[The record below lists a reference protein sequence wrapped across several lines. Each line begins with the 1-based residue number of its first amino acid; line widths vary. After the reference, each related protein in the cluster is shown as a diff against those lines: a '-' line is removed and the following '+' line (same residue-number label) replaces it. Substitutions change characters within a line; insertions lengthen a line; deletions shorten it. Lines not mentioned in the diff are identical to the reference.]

1 MKKSITVLSI
11 IVLFFTLA
19 GCRTKIPNIET
30 SDIASGQIGVTQSS
44 VTSDATKIDTRHIA
58 INYYGMTIN
67 DVAKIWGSDYTLN
80 DYLISGGLAS
90 IEYTDNRCPFR
101 FCYDALDIPTS
112 CSGEEKI
119 TCVIVRP
126 VPDAADYFI
135 TEDINAV
142 ISYNELMPKLSGE
155 YFIDELNGGYTFEGD
170 ISENIMA
177 RFNWNKSN
185 DDKNDDY
192 VITRVYFSY
201 WVIL

>member
-1 MKKSITVLSI
+1 MKKAITVLSI

-30 SDIASGQIGVTQSS
+30 SDIASGQTDVTQSS
-44 VTSDATKIDTRHIA
+44 VSSDTTKIDTRHIA

-90 IEYTDNRCPFR
+90 IEYTDYRCPFR
-101 FCYDALDIPTS
+101 FCYSALDIPTS

-119 TCVIVRP
+119 TCVIVQQ

-135 TEDINAV
+135 TENINAV
-142 ISYNELMPKLSGE
+142 ISYNDLVAKLNGE
-155 YFIDELNGGYTFEGD
+155 YFIDELNGGYTFVGD

-201 WVIL
+201 